1 MTLIYELYM
10 LYTLCKNYNEYKK
23 HLKELKDDGS
33 RTLFATLPPCGLGLK
48 LLFFINKL
56 YREHLLLNKQ
66 NKPIVEYNNVRMKA
80 INDKVEIIEHDDK
93 VEIIEHDDTIEIIKG
108 YTDNINND
116 EDDEW
121 NKFKAFNDSKY
132 DSVNSFDSLHMYID

>member
-66 NKPIVEYNNVRMKA
+66 NKPIVEYTNVRMKA
-80 INDKVEIIEHDDK
+80 INDK

-121 NKFKAFNDSKY
+121 NKFKAFNDSKD

>member
-23 HLKELKDDGS
+23 HLKELKDDG
-33 RTLFATLPPCGLGLK
+33 LK

-56 YREHLLLNKQ
+56 YREHLDKQ
-66 NKPIVEYNNVRMKA
+66 NKPIVEYTNVRMKA
-80 INDKVEIIEHDDK
+80 INDK

-108 YTDNINND
+108 YTFNNNED
-116 EDDEW
+116 EDVDDW
-121 NKFKAFNDSKY
+121 NKFKAFNDSKD
-132 DSVNSFDSLHMYID
+132 DSVNSFDMYID